1 MTAAFLFG
9 LVIGCGVGFGIGI
22 IVAAL
27 AMAARSTED

>member
-1 MTAAFLFG
+1 MATLLFG
-9 LVIGCGVGFGIGI
+9 LALGAIVGFGIGI